1 MSSIDQ
7 RIVQMQFDNA
17 KFEQGAKT
25 SMSTLEKLKSA
36 LNFDKSVQ
44 SLSKLQNAGNKINF
58 SGLASGVETISAR
71 FTNLGIVGVA
81 ALTNITNAAINAGT
95 QMVKS
100 LTLDPVL
107 SGFNEYE
114 TKMNSITTILT
125 NTASKGTTLDDVNK
139 ALNELNTYAD
149 QTIYNFAEMTRN
161 IGTFTAAGVDLDSS
175 VKAIKGIANLAAG
188 SGSTSAQASTAMYQ
202 LSQALAAGRVS
213 LQDWNSVVNAGMGG
227 ELFQN
232 ALKETAK
239 QMGIVVD
246 ESVSFRESLST
257 AGGKESWLTSDVLIK
272 TLEKFANDESLVKAA
287 TQVKTF
293 TQLIDTLGESVQS
306 GWAQTWETIIGDSE
320 QAAELFT
327 KLSDNIGGA
336 FNKISNSRNAVLSGV
351 LTSNWDKL
359 VTKINEANISTDTFE
374 TKVKEVAASHGI
386 DVNKMISDYGSLE
399 KAFQSGAMSTDILKE
414 AVSNL
419 GTSMLDVDGIFKRGD
434 GLSSASDDVKKIQEA
449 LQAAGYELT
458 QFGADGKYGKETEE
472 AIKMFQQARGIT
484 ADGIVGPETI
494 AKLQEATKST
504 TDLSGSV
511 SGLIDDV
518 NKLSGRDLLIDALG
532 TAFTNFG
539 KILEAIGNGWER
551 VFPPKSID
559 ERADKLY
566 DLIQSFHDFA
576 ESLAPSEKTLDN
588 ISRTFSGVF
597 SLFDIGAKAASAFA
611 RGFLDV
617 IGYVLP
623 VGDGILSVTA
633 NIGDFITGID
643 QLITKYGIFD
653 SAVNA
658 VTGVIKGFIDI
669 IKGGVSEIKNF
680 GEVISAHTSIPWLED
695 PIASIEKL
703 IQKFIEL
710 KDNAKDSFDS
720 LRSGAGTISDYVSTV
735 FDKITTFTVKVI
747 DSMKKLAQEVRSVT
761 GPIGENIREAFDGV
775 TITDAIG
782 TGLLAGIV
790 LVIKRV
796 FNAIED
802 AFDDVNSLTDKISDT
817 LDSVRSALEAYQN
830 QLNAGTLLRIAGAV
844 ALLAAALF
852 VLTKVDSDKLAT
864 GLAGVSVLLAEVL
877 AAMAVI
883 SKFNITGIAGAA
895 TSMIIMSIAVGML
908 ASAMTKF
915 KEFQDWDSTWPALV
929 SMVGLMTG
937 LTASAKILSK
947 NVNGMELIKAS
958 AGLLIFSAAVGQLAK
973 SMQTFSQLDTGQII
987 KSLTAIG
994 VLLAEIGAF
1003 IQLSKIDKLKGGK
1016 QTIIEIAAA
1025 MLVLYYAVEKL
1036 GNLDFNTLVQ
1046 GMSAVSILMLEL
1058 SVAIMAMNHV
1068 NMKGVSTSVI
1078 AIAVA
1083 LNLLIIPIELLGR
1096 MKLSSLAKGLVA
1108 VGVALGAMTL
1118 SLGALSGNSGGLIAA
1133 SSAMILMATAMTLLV
1148 VPIAAL
1154 GSLPI
1159 STLAVGIGALAIVLV
1174 GLGAAGVAL
1183 APLGPALLTVA
1194 GAFTLFGIAA
1204 ASIGAGLVLVSTGLA
1219 TLAVSGVAG
1228 ATALAG
1234 ALTIIVNTL
1243 VSLIPQIAAGVVTGI
1258 ATFVSTLASQAVVI
1272 EEALETLILTAAKA
1286 LTNTAPA
1293 LAESFV
1299 IMLDAM
1305 LAIVE
1310 EYGPEL
1316 ADKLFN
1322 ILIGFLEVFEQRM
1335 PELVAVG
1342 SRLIGKFL
1350 DEVFKAFDN
1359 YQPENLI
1366 TMIGAISALVAV
1378 FALLSKMSGMIKGAI
1393 KTTAAMMVVM
1403 GMITAI
1409 FAILGQFDAS
1419 ESVQNAEALSMLLTS
1434 LSASMFIISKV
1445 PIHGALTG
1453 IAGLGIVI
1461 AGLTAILTALGGLS
1475 QIPGLTWL
1483 IDEGTAF
1490 LSQIGEA
1497 IGSFVGSI
1505 IGGFAAGVTNSFP
1518 QIGQNLSDFMNNA
1531 RPFFD
1536 GISSIDS
1543 SALTGVGTLASA
1555 ILVLTAANVIDGL
1568 TSWLTGGNALVQFGQ
1583 ELAEFAPYFNT
1594 YYESIK
1600 GVDGTVVEASA
1611 NAALALAEFANKV
1624 PNSGG
1629 LASIFA
1635 GENSLVTFAEQ
1646 LTKFGPALKKYADS
1660 VSGLDPNVVT
1670 NTANAA
1676 KTLAEFAANI
1686 PNTGGLVSLFTGDN
1700 SLSVFADQL
1709 SNFGPKLKSYATS
1722 ISGLDPNVVINSVNA
1737 AKALSELASNLPNT
1751 GGLVSFFTG
1760 DNGLGA
1766 FGNQLVKFG
1775 NSMASYYTTI
1785 SGIDFTLVATS
1796 TSAFKKLADLA
1807 SSIAGQDFSGLAS
1820 FSENLAKIGS
1830 NGVNSFINAF
1840 KDATPQGTA
1849 AGTALADAI
1858 VNSIRNTI
1866 NSSAGSITA
1875 SGQNIARQL
1884 VSSMT
1889 SAINSGSASV
1899 RASAVAVVQNMTSGM
1914 MSQLSASAALLQNSA
1929 RTMTTQMVNTI
1940 ITVITTN
1947 IPKAQNAMRQLATG
1961 IINTAQQIFTS
1972 SYPRFRQFGETMM
1985 SNLEEGANSNK
1996 SGIRDTFDSAMSS
2009 AENAVSGYYDE
2020 FYSAGSYAMDG
2031 LADGIWANRS
2041 AAINAAASVAASAYA
2056 AACRELDINS
2066 PSKKFEWIGR
2076 MSDEGLGGGF
2086 LKYAGVIQRGASR
2099 AADVAYSGMESALT
2113 KITSILN
2120 DNIDASPVIRPVM
2133 DLSDVSNGVSL
2144 IDSLMA
2150 NQNGTYFGGIYSGN
2164 IGRNLQAVGAMSET
2178 KMITAQ
2184 TNNRDVVE
2192 AVNTLGERMDLI
2204 AEEIRNMQVVLD
2216 TGATVGG
2223 ISNKMDQDFGK
2234 KEVYRR
2240 RNI

>member
-25 SMSTLEKLKSA
+25 SMSTLEKLKST

-58 SGLASGVETISAR
+58 SGLAAGVETISAR

-272 TLEKFANDESLVKAA
+272 TLEKFADDQTLVQAA
-287 TQVKTF
+287 TQVKTV
-293 TQLIDTLGESVQS
+293 TQLLDTMAESVQS
-306 GWAQTWETIIGDSE
+306 GWAQSWEYIIGNRE
-320 QAAELFT
+320 QAAAALTEV
-327 KLSDNIGGA
+327 SNA
-336 FNKISNSRNAVLSGV
+336 FNNLIQPSTDARNAMLKFWNENGGRDAIIQAISNAFNGLMDILGPIH
-351 LTSNWDKL
+351 N
-359 VTKINEANISTDTFE
+359 
-374 TKVKEVAASHGI
+374 
-386 DVNKMISDYGSLE
+386 
-399 KAFQSGAMSTDILKE
+399 AFQD
-414 AVSNL
+414 
-419 GTSMLDVDGIFKRGD
+419 
-434 GLSSASDDVKKIQEA
+434 
-449 LQAAGYELT
+449 
-458 QFGADGKYGKETEE
+458 
-472 AIKMFQQARGIT
+472 
-484 ADGIVGPETI
+484 
-494 AKLQEATKST
+494 
-504 TDLSGSV
+504 
-511 SGLIDDV
+511 
-518 NKLSGRDLLIDALG
+518 
-532 TAFTNFG
+532 
-539 KILEAIGNGWER
+539 
-551 VFPPKSID
+551 VFPPMTGEKLVQISESI
-559 ERADKLY
+559 R
-566 DLIQSFHDFA
+566 DLTENFKI
-576 ESLAPSEKTLDN
+576 SETTANNLN
-588 ISRTFSGVF
+588 RTFKGVF
-597 SLFDIGAKAASAFA
+597 SLFDIGGKAATAFA
-611 RGFLDV
+611 RGFLDI
-617 IGYVLP
+617 IGYILP
-623 VGDGILSVTA
+623 VGDGILGVTA

-643 QLITKYGIFD
+643 QLITKYGVFD
-653 SAVNA
+653 SAVNT

-669 IKGGVSEIKNF
+669 IKGGVSEIKSF
-680 GEVISAHTSIPWLED
+680 GEAISAHISIPWLED
-695 PIASIEKL
+695 PITSIEKL

-761 GPIGENIREAFDGV
+761 GPIGENIKEAFDGV

-802 AFDDVNSLTDKISDT
+802 AFDDVSSLTDKISDT

-844 ALLAAALF
+844 ALLAGSLF

-973 SMQTFSQLDTGQII
+973 SMQTFSQLDTGQIV

-1025 MLVLYYAVEKL
+1025 MLVLYYAVEQL
-1036 GNLDFNTLVQ
+1036 GNLDFGTLIQ

-1058 SVAIMAMNHV
+1058 SVAIMAMNGV

-1078 AIAVA
+1078 AIAAA
-1083 LNLLIIPIELLGR
+1083 LNLLIVPIELLGR
-1096 MKLSSLAKGLVA
+1096 MKLSSLAKGLIA

-1118 SLGALSGNSGGLIAA
+1118 SLSTLSGNSGGLISASAA
-1133 SSAMILMATAMTLLV
+1133 MVIMATAMTLLI

-1322 ILIGFLEVFEQRM
+1322 ILIGFLEVFDQRM

-1342 SRLIGKFL
+1342 SRLIGEFL

-1359 YQPENLI
+1359 YQPENLL

-1393 KTTAAMMVVM
+1393 KTTAAMMIVM

-1409 FAILGQFDAS
+1409 FAILGQFDAE

-1445 PIHGALTG
+1445 PIQGALTG

-1461 AGLTAILTALGGLS
+1461 AGLTVILTALGGLS

-1490 LSQIGEA
+1490 LSQIGTA

-1518 QIGQNLSDFMNNA
+1518 QIGQNLSDFMDNA

-1600 GVDGTVVEASA
+1600 GVDGSVVEASA

-1676 KTLAEFAANI
+1676 KTLAEFAANV

-1709 SNFGPKLKSYATS
+1709 SEFGPKLKTYATS
-1722 ISGLDPNVVINSVNA
+1722 ITGLDPNVVVNSANA

-1766 FGNQLVKFG
+1766 FGSQLVKFG
-1775 NSMASYYTTI
+1775 NSMSSYYTVI
-1785 SGIDFTLVATS
+1785 SGIEFSVIDIATS
-1796 TSAFKKLADLA
+1796 SIKKLANMA
-1807 SSIAGQDFSGLAS
+1807 TEIAGQDFSGLSNFSMNLGALGSSGVQSFLDAFRNATPEAS
-1820 FSENLAKIGS
+1820 SVGANLA
-1830 NGVNSFINAF
+1830 
-1840 KDATPQGTA
+1840 TT
-1849 AGTALADAI
+1849 I
-1858 VNSIRNTI
+1858 VNSISETI
-1866 NSSAGSITA
+1866 NASIGTL
-1875 SGQNIARQL
+1875 S
-1884 VSSMT
+1884 
-1889 SAINSGSASV
+1889 
-1899 RASAVAVVQNMTSGM
+1899 TSGM
-1914 MSQLSASAALLQNSA
+1914 TMGQGLINSISSSISNGSPTIRATAVSAIQNMVSGMMGQLSASSALLQTNA
-1929 RTMTTQMVNTI
+1929 RQMTTSMCNTI
-1940 ITVITTN
+1940 VNVITTN
-1947 IPKAQNAMRQLATG
+1947 VSRAQNAMHQLATA

-1985 SNLEEGANSNK
+1985 RNLEEGANSNK
-1996 SGIRDTFDSAMSS
+1996 SAIQDTFEDAMSS
-2009 AENAVSGYYDE
+2009 AANAVSEYYSE
-2020 FYSAGSYAMDG
+2020 FYDAGSYAMDG

-2041 AAINAAASVAASAYA
+2041 AAINAAASAAASAYA

-2066 PSKKFEWIGR
+2066 PSKKFEWIGQ
-2076 MSDEGLGGGF
+2076 MSDEGLGRGF
-2086 LKYAGVIQRGASR
+2086 LKYTAVIQRGASR

-2133 DLSDVSNGVSL
+2133 DLSDVSRGVSL
-2144 IDSLMA
+2144 IDALMM

-2164 IGRNLQAVGAMSET
+2164 IGRNLQAVRNVPTVKSVA
-2178 KMITAQ
+2178 APN
-2184 TNNRDVVE
+2184 NNRDIVE

-2204 AEEIRNMQVVLD
+2204 ATEIRNMQVVLD

-2223 ISNKMDQDFGK
+2223 ISTKMDQDFGK
-2234 KEVYRR
+2234 KEIYRR

>member
-44 SLSKLQNAGNKINF
+44 SLSKLQNTGNKINF

-272 TLEKFANDESLVKAA
+272 TLEKFADDQTLVQAA
-287 TQVKTF
+287 TQVKTV
-293 TQLIDTLGESVQS
+293 TQLLDTMAESVQS
-306 GWAQTWETIIGDSE
+306 GWAQSWEYIIGNRE
-320 QAAELFT
+320 QAAAALTEV
-327 KLSDNIGGA
+327 SNA
-336 FNKISNSRNAVLSGV
+336 FNNLIQPSTDARNAMLKFWNENGGRDAIIQAISNAFNGLMDILGPIH
-351 LTSNWDKL
+351 N
-359 VTKINEANISTDTFE
+359 
-374 TKVKEVAASHGI
+374 
-386 DVNKMISDYGSLE
+386 
-399 KAFQSGAMSTDILKE
+399 AFQD
-414 AVSNL
+414 
-419 GTSMLDVDGIFKRGD
+419 
-434 GLSSASDDVKKIQEA
+434 
-449 LQAAGYELT
+449 
-458 QFGADGKYGKETEE
+458 
-472 AIKMFQQARGIT
+472 
-484 ADGIVGPETI
+484 
-494 AKLQEATKST
+494 
-504 TDLSGSV
+504 
-511 SGLIDDV
+511 
-518 NKLSGRDLLIDALG
+518 
-532 TAFTNFG
+532 
-539 KILEAIGNGWER
+539 
-551 VFPPKSID
+551 VFPPMTGEKLVKISESI
-559 ERADKLY
+559 R
-566 DLIQSFHDFA
+566 DLTENFKI
-576 ESLAPSEKTLDN
+576 SETTANNLN
-588 ISRTFSGVF
+588 RTFKGVF
-597 SLFDIGAKAASAFA
+597 SLFDIGAKAATAFA
-611 RGFLDV
+611 RGFLDI
-617 IGYVLP
+617 IGYILP
-623 VGDGILSVTA
+623 VGDGILGVTA
-633 NIGDFITGID
+633 SIGDFITGID
-643 QLITKYGIFD
+643 QLITKYGVFD
-653 SAVNA
+653 SAVGA
-658 VTGVIKGFIDI
+658 VTGIIKGFIDI
-669 IKGGVSEIKNF
+669 IKGGVSEIKSF
-680 GEVISAHTSIPWLED
+680 GEAISAHISIPWLED

-747 DSMKKLAQEVRSVT
+747 DSMKKLAQEIRSVT

-802 AFDDVNSLTDKISDT
+802 AFDDVSSLTDKISDT

-844 ALLAAALF
+844 ALLAGSLF
-852 VLTKVDSDKLAT
+852 ILTKVDSDKLAT

-895 TSMIIMSIAVGML
+895 TAMIIMSIAVGML
-908 ASAMTKF
+908 ASAMSKF

-958 AGLLIFSAAVGQLAK
+958 AGLLIFSAAVSQLAK

-1058 SVAIMAMNHV
+1058 SVAIMAMNGV

-1078 AIAVA
+1078 AIAA
-1083 LNLLIIPIELLGR
+1083 TLNLLIVPIELLGR
-1096 MKLSSLAKGLVA
+1096 MKLSSLAKGLIA

-1118 SLGALSGNSGGLIAA
+1118 SLSTLSGNSGGLISA
-1133 SSAMILMATAMTLLV
+1133 SAAMIMMATAMTLLI

-1159 STLAVGIGALAIVLV
+1159 STLAVGIGALAVVLI

-1204 ASIGAGLVLVSTGLA
+1204 ISIGAGLVLVSTGLA

-1342 SRLIGKFL
+1342 SRLIGEFL

-1359 YQPENLI
+1359 YQPENLL

-1393 KTTAAMMVVM
+1393 KTTVAMMVVM
-1403 GMITAI
+1403 GMITTI

-1445 PIHGALTG
+1445 PIQGALTG

-1461 AGLTAILTALGGLS
+1461 AGLTVILTALGGLS

-1490 LSQIGEA
+1490 LSQIGTA

-1518 QIGQNLSDFMNNA
+1518 QIGQNLSDFMDNA

-1583 ELAEFAPYFNT
+1583 ELSEFAPYFNT

-1600 GVDGTVVEASA
+1600 GIDGSVVEASA

-1676 KTLAEFAANI
+1676 KTLAEFAANV

-1709 SNFGPKLKSYATS
+1709 SEFGPKLKAYATS
-1722 ISGLDPNVVINSVNA
+1722 ITGLDPNVVVNSANA

-1766 FGNQLVKFG
+1766 FGSQLVKFG
-1775 NSMASYYTTI
+1775 NSMASYYSTI
-1785 SGIDFTLVATS
+1785 SAIDFTLVATS

-1889 SAINSGSASV
+1889 SGINSGSVSV
-1899 RASAVAVVQNMTSGM
+1899 RASAAAVIQNMASGM
-1914 MSQLSASAALLQNSA
+1914 MSQLSVSTALLQNSA
-1929 RTMTTQMVNTI
+1929 RTMTTQLVN
-1940 ITVITTN
+1940 TN
-1947 IPKAQNAMRQLATG
+1947 IPKAQNAMHQLATA
-1961 IINTAQQIFTS
+1961 IVNTAPQIFTS
-1972 SYPRFRQFGETMM
+1972 SYPRFRQFGVQMM
-1985 SNLEEGANSNK
+1985 SNLESGARSRQY
-1996 SGIRDTFDSAMSS
+1996 SVISVFRSTASS
-2009 AENAVSGYYDE
+2009 AASAVSGYYGS
-2020 FYSAGSYAMDG
+2020 FYSAGVNMMSG
-2031 LADGIWANRS
+2031 LASGIRAGQWS
-2041 AAINAAASVAASAYA
+2041 AINAAASAAASAYA
-2056 AACRELDINS
+2056 AAKRALDIHS
-2066 PSKKFEWIGR
+2066 PSKKFEWLGR

-2086 LKYAGVIQRGASR
+2086 IKYAGVIRKGAST
-2099 AADVAYSGMESALT
+2099 AADVAYTGMESALT

-2133 DLSDVSNGVSL
+2133 DLSDVSRGASL
-2144 IDSLMA
+2144 IDSLLM

-2164 IGRNLQAVGAMSET
+2164 IGRNLQAVGNVV
-2178 KMITAQ
+2178 TAKNV
-2184 TNNRDVVE
+2184 TMPTDNRDIVD
-2192 AVNTLGERMDLI
+2192 AVNVLGERMDLI

-2223 ISNKMDQDFGK
+2223 ISTKMDTELGR
-2234 KEVYRR
+2234 KEAYRR

>member
-44 SLSKLQNAGNKINF
+44 SLSKLQNAGNKIDF

-107 SGFNEYE
+107 SGFTEYE

-125 NTASKGTTLDDVNK
+125 NTASKGTTLEDVNK

-188 SGSTSAQASTAMYQ
+188 SGSTSVQASTAMYQ

-272 TLEKFANDESLVKAA
+272 TLEKFADDETLVKAA
-287 TQVKTF
+287 TQVKTV
-293 TQLIDTLGESVQS
+293 TQLFDTMGESVQS
-306 GWAQTWETIIGDSE
+306 GWAQSWEYIIGNRE
-320 QAAELFT
+320 QAAAALT
-327 KLSDNIGGA
+327 AVSDA
-336 FNKISNSRNAVLSGV
+336 FNNLIQPSTDARNAMLKFWNENGGRDAIIEAISNAFNGLMDILGPIH
-351 LTSNWDKL
+351 N
-359 VTKINEANISTDTFE
+359 
-374 TKVKEVAASHGI
+374 
-386 DVNKMISDYGSLE
+386 
-399 KAFQSGAMSTDILKE
+399 AFQD
-414 AVSNL
+414 
-419 GTSMLDVDGIFKRGD
+419 
-434 GLSSASDDVKKIQEA
+434 
-449 LQAAGYELT
+449 
-458 QFGADGKYGKETEE
+458 
-472 AIKMFQQARGIT
+472 
-484 ADGIVGPETI
+484 
-494 AKLQEATKST
+494 
-504 TDLSGSV
+504 
-511 SGLIDDV
+511 
-518 NKLSGRDLLIDALG
+518 
-532 TAFTNFG
+532 
-539 KILEAIGNGWER
+539 
-551 VFPPKSID
+551 VFPPMTG
-559 ERADKLY
+559 EKLVKISENIR
-566 DLIQSFHDFA
+566 DLTENFKI
-576 ESLAPSEKTLDN
+576 SEKTANNLN
-588 ISRTFSGVF
+588 RTFKGVF

-611 RGFLDV
+611 KGFLDI
-617 IGYVLP
+617 IGYILP
-623 VGDGILSVTA
+623 VGDGILGVTA
-633 NIGDFITGID
+633 SIGDFTTGID
-643 QLITKYGIFD
+643 QLIGKYDIFD
-653 SAVNA
+653 SAVGT
-658 VTGVIKGFIDI
+658 VTGVIKSFIDI
-669 IKGGVSEIKNF
+669 IKGGVSELKSF
-680 GEVISAHTSIPWLED
+680 GEAISAHISIPWLED

-710 KDNAKDSFDS
+710 KDNATDSFDS

-747 DSMKKLAQEVRSVT
+747 DSMNKLAQEIRSVT
-761 GPIGENIREAFDGV
+761 GPIGDNIKEAFDGV

-782 TGLLAGIV
+782 TGLLAGV
-790 LVIKRV
+790 ALMIKRV
-796 FNAIED
+796 FDTISD
-802 AFDDVNSLTDKISDT
+802 AFDDVSSLTDKISDT

-844 ALLAAALF
+844 ALLAGSLF
-852 VLTKVDSDKLAT
+852 ILTKVDSDKLAT

-895 TSMIIMSIAVGML
+895 TAMIIMSIAVGML
-908 ASAMTKF
+908 ASAMSKF

-958 AGLLIFSAAVGQLAK
+958 AGLLIFSAAVSQLAK

-1159 STLAVGIGALAIVLV
+1159 STLAVGIGALAIVLI

-1243 VSLIPQIAAGVVTGI
+1243 VALIPQIAAGVVTGI

-1342 SRLIGKFL
+1342 SRLIGQFL

-1366 TMIGAISALVAV
+1366 TMIGAISALVTV

-1393 KTTAAMMVVM
+1393 KTTVAMMIVM

-1445 PIHGALTG
+1445 PIQGALTG

-1461 AGLTAILTALGGLS
+1461 AGLTVILTALGGLS

-1490 LSQIGEA
+1490 LSQIGTA

-1583 ELAEFAPYFNT
+1583 ELAEFAPYFST

-1611 NAALALAEFANKV
+1611 NAALALAEFANKI
-1624 PNSGG
+1624 PNMGG

-1635 GENSLVTFAEQ
+1635 GENSLVSFAEQ
-1646 LTKFGPALKKYADS
+1646 LTEFGPALKKYADS

-1676 KTLAEFAANI
+1676 KTLAEFAANV

-1709 SNFGPKLKSYATS
+1709 SKFGPKLKTYASS
-1722 ISGLDPNVVINSVNA
+1722 ISGLDPNVVVNSANA

-1751 GGLVSFFTG
+1751 GGLVSLFTG
-1760 DNGLGA
+1760 DNGLGS
-1766 FGNQLVKFG
+1766 FGKQLVKFG
-1775 NSMASYYTTI
+1775 NSMSSYYTTI
-1785 SGIDFTLVATS
+1785 SGIDFALVASS
-1796 TSAFKKLADLA
+1796 TSAIKKLADVA
-1807 SSIAGQDFSGLAS
+1807 SSIANEDFSGLAS
-1820 FSENLAKIGS
+1820 FSENLGKIGS
-1830 NGVNSFINAF
+1830 SGVNTFLNAF
-1840 KDATPQGTA
+1840 KDATPQGTE
-1849 AGTALADAI
+1849 AGRSLATAV
-1858 VNSIRNTI
+1858 VNSVKSTI
-1866 NSSAGSITA
+1866 TNSSGSINA
-1875 SGQNIARQL
+1875 SGQSIARGL
-1884 VSSMT
+1884 INSIT
-1889 SAINSGSASV
+1889 SAINNGSESI
-1899 RASAVAVVQNMTSGM
+1899 RSAGVSTITKMTQGMTS
-1914 MSQLSASAALLQNSA
+1914 QLATSSAALRSKAQK
-1929 RTMTTQMVNTI
+1929 MTTDMVNAIVTTI
-1940 ITVITTN
+1940 NNNTS
-1947 IPKAQNAMRQLATG
+1947 KAQAAMKRLATAV
-1961 IINTAQQIFTS
+1961 INAAQQTFTS
-1972 SYPRFRQFGETMM
+1972 SYPKFRTFGTQMM
-1985 SNLEEGANSNK
+1985 QNLENGARSRQSGIANVFRSALSNALSAVNAYSGSFYSIGANMMAGLAN
-1996 SGIRDTFDSAMSS
+1996 GIR
-2009 AENAVSGYYDE
+2009 NNQ
-2020 FYSAGSYAMDG
+2020 YS
-2031 LADGIWANRS
+2031 
-2041 AAINAAASVAASAYA
+2041 AINAAASAAASAYA
-2056 AACRELDINS
+2056 AAQRELAVHS
-2066 PSKKFEWIGR
+2066 PSKKFEWLGR
-2076 MSDEGLGGGF
+2076 MSDEGLGRGL
-2086 LKYAGVIQRGASR
+2086 LKYTGIIQKGASK
-2099 AADVAYSGMESALT
+2099 AADAAYTGMESALE
-2113 KITSILN
+2113 KIASILN
-2120 DNIDASPVIRPVM
+2120 DNIDASPVIRPVL
-2133 DLSDVSNGVSL
+2133 DLSDIFRGVSL
-2144 IDSLMA
+2144 IDSLMM
-2150 NQNGTYFGGIYSGN
+2150 NQNGLQISGINVSDFN
-2164 IGRNLQAVGAMSET
+2164 MKNLDSISSVPSTVQS
-2178 KMITAQ
+2178 
-2184 TNNRDVVE
+2184 
-2192 AVNTLGERMDLI
+2192 VNTEHYAQSLMNEIQKI
-2204 AEEIRNMQVVLD
+2204 ADQYLSKMETMNNDIPNIPPIVIEAHVDVDGRTIAIASAPYMPNELSKLEKQKNRK
-2216 TGATVGG
+2216 GG
-2223 ISNKMDQDFGK
+2223 
-2234 KEVYRR
+2234 YR
-2240 RNI
+2240 

>member
-25 SMSTLEKLKSA
+25 SMSTIEKLKSA

-44 SLSKLQNAGNKINF
+44 SLSKLQNTGNKINF
-58 SGLASGVETISAR
+58 SGLAAGVETISAR

-95 QMVKS
+95 QMIKS

-125 NTASKGTTLDDVNK
+125 NTASKGTTLEDVNK

-188 SGSTSAQASTAMYQ
+188 SGSTSVQASTAMYQ

-272 TLEKFANDESLVKAA
+272 TLEKFADDETLVKAA
-287 TQVKTF
+287 TQVKTV
-293 TQLIDTLGESVQS
+293 TQLFDTMGESVQS
-306 GWAQTWETIIGDSE
+306 GWAQSWEYIIGNRE
-320 QAAELFT
+320 QAAAALT
-327 KLSDNIGGA
+327 AVSDA
-336 FNKISNSRNAVLSGV
+336 FNNLIQPSTDARNAMLKFWNENGGRDAIIQAISNAFNGLMDILGPIRNA
-351 LTSNWDKL
+351 
-359 VTKINEANISTDTFE
+359 
-374 TKVKEVAASHGI
+374 
-386 DVNKMISDYGSLE
+386 
-399 KAFQSGAMSTDILKE
+399 FQD
-414 AVSNL
+414 
-419 GTSMLDVDGIFKRGD
+419 
-434 GLSSASDDVKKIQEA
+434 
-449 LQAAGYELT
+449 
-458 QFGADGKYGKETEE
+458 
-472 AIKMFQQARGIT
+472 
-484 ADGIVGPETI
+484 
-494 AKLQEATKST
+494 
-504 TDLSGSV
+504 
-511 SGLIDDV
+511 
-518 NKLSGRDLLIDALG
+518 
-532 TAFTNFG
+532 
-539 KILEAIGNGWER
+539 
-551 VFPPKSID
+551 VFPPMTGEKLVKISESI
-559 ERADKLY
+559 R
-566 DLIQSFHDFA
+566 DLTENFKI
-576 ESLAPSEKTLDN
+576 SEKTATNLN
-588 ISRTFSGVF
+588 RTFKGVF

-611 RGFLDV
+611 KGFLDI
-617 IGYVLP
+617 IGYILP
-623 VGDGILSVTA
+623 VGDGILGVTA

-643 QLITKYGIFD
+643 QLIGKYDIFD
-653 SAVNA
+653 SAVGT

-669 IKGGVSEIKNF
+669 IKGGISELKTF
-680 GEVISAHTSIPWLED
+680 GEAISAHVSIPWLED

-703 IQKFIEL
+703 IRKFIEL
-710 KDNAKDSFDS
+710 KDNAQDSFDS

-747 DSMKKLAQEVRSVT
+747 DSMKELAREIRSVT
-761 GPIGENIREAFDGV
+761 GPIGDNIKEAFDGV

-782 TGLLAGIV
+782 TGLLAGV
-790 LVIKRV
+790 ALMIKRV
-796 FNAIED
+796 FDTIGD
-802 AFDDVNSLTDKISDT
+802 TFDDVSSLTDKISDT

-844 ALLAAALF
+844 ALLAGSLF
-852 VLTKVDSDKLAT
+852 ILTKVDSDKLAT
-864 GLAGVSVLLAEVL
+864 GLTGVSVLLAEVL

-908 ASAMTKF
+908 ASAMSKF

-958 AGLLIFSAAVGQLAK
+958 AGLLIFSAAVSQLAK

-1058 SVAIMAMNHV
+1058 SVAIMAMNGV

-1078 AIAVA
+1078 AIAAA
-1083 LNLLIIPIELLGR
+1083 LNLLIVPIELLGR
-1096 MKLSSLAKGLVA
+1096 MKLSSLAKGLIA

-1234 ALTIIVNTL
+1234 ALTIIVNTI
-1243 VSLIPQIAAGVVTGI
+1243 VALIPQIAAGVVTGI

-1342 SRLIGKFL
+1342 SRLIGEFL

-1359 YQPENLI
+1359 YQPENLL

-1419 ESVQNAEALSMLLTS
+1419 ESVQNAESLSMLLTS

-1445 PIHGALTG
+1445 PIQGALTG

-1461 AGLTAILTALGGLS
+1461 AGLTVILTALGGLS

-1490 LSQIGEA
+1490 LSQIGTA

-1505 IGGFAAGVTNSFP
+1505 IGGFAAGVTNLFP
-1518 QIGQNLSDFMNNA
+1518 QIGQNLSDFMDNA

-1624 PNSGG
+1624 PNMGG
-1629 LASIFA
+1629 LASVFA
-1635 GENSLVTFAEQ
+1635 GENSLVAFAEQ
-1646 LTKFGPALKKYADS
+1646 LTEFGPALKKYADS

-1676 KTLAEFAANI
+1676 KTLAEFAANV

-1709 SNFGPKLKSYATS
+1709 SKFGPKLKAYATS
-1722 ISGLDPNVVINSVNA
+1722 ITGLDPNVVVNSANA

-1766 FGNQLVKFG
+1766 FGSQLVKFG
-1775 NSMASYYTTI
+1775 NSMSSYYTVI
-1785 SGIDFTLVATS
+1785 SGIEFSVVDIATS
-1796 TSAFKKLADLA
+1796 SIKKLANMA
-1807 SSIAGQDFSGLAS
+1807 TEIAGQDFSGLSNFSTNLGALGSSGVQSFLDAFRNATPEAS
-1820 FSENLAKIGS
+1820 SVGTNLA
-1830 NGVNSFINAF
+1830 
-1840 KDATPQGTA
+1840 AT
-1849 AGTALADAI
+1849 I
-1858 VNSIRNTI
+1858 VNSISETI
-1866 NSSAGSITA
+1866 NANVGTLSA
-1875 SGQNIARQL
+1875 SGLAAGQGLINSI
-1884 VSSMT
+1884 SS
-1889 SAINSGSASV
+1889 SINSGSPV
-1899 RASAVAVVQNMTSGM
+1899 IRATAVSAIQNMVSGM
-1914 MSQLSASAALLQNSA
+1914 MGQLSASSALLQTNA
-1929 RTMTTQMVNTI
+1929 RQMTTSMCNVI
-1940 ITVITTN
+1940 VTVITTN
-1947 IPKAQNAMRQLATG
+1947 ISRAQNAMHQLAVA
-1961 IINTAQQIFTS
+1961 IINKAQEIFTS
-1972 SYPRFRQFGETMM
+1972 SYPKFRQFGETMM
-1985 SNLEEGANSNK
+1985 RNLEEGANANK
-1996 SGIRDTFDSAMSS
+1996 AGVQDSFESAMSD
-2009 AENAVSGYYDE
+2009 AANTVSEYYSE
-2020 FYSAGSYAMDG
+2020 FYDAGSYVMDG

-2041 AAINAAASVAASAYA
+2041 AAINAAASAAASAYA
-2056 AACRELDINS
+2056 AACSELDINS
-2066 PSKKFEWIGR
+2066 PSKKFEWLGR

-2086 LKYAGVIQRGASR
+2086 LKYAGIIQRGASK

-2120 DNIDASPVIRPVM
+2120 DNIDGSPVIRPVM
-2133 DLSDVSNGVSL
+2133 DLSDVSRGASL
-2144 IDSLMA
+2144 IDSLLM

-2164 IGRNLQAVGAMSET
+2164 IGRNLQAVGTMSET

-2184 TNNRDVVE
+2184 TNNRDIVE

-2223 ISNKMDQDFGK
+2223 ISNKMNTELGR
-2234 KEVYRR
+2234 KEAYRR

>member
-44 SLSKLQNAGNKINF
+44 SLSKLQNTGNKINF
-58 SGLASGVETISAR
+58 SGLAAGVETIAGR
-71 FTNLGIVGVA
+71 FTNLGIVGVT

-257 AGGKESWLTSDVLIK
+257 TGGKESWLTSDVLIK
-272 TLEKFANDESLVKAA
+272 TLEKFADDETLVKAA
-287 TQVKTF
+287 TQVKTV
-293 TQLIDTLGESVQS
+293 TQLFDTMGESVQS
-306 GWAQTWETIIGDSE
+306 GWAQSWEYIIGNRE
-320 QAAELFT
+320 QAAAALT
-327 KLSDNIGGA
+327 AVSDA
-336 FNKISNSRNAVLSGV
+336 FNNLIQPSTDARNAMLKFWNENGGRDAIIEAISNAFNGLMDILGPIH
-351 LTSNWDKL
+351 N
-359 VTKINEANISTDTFE
+359 
-374 TKVKEVAASHGI
+374 
-386 DVNKMISDYGSLE
+386 
-399 KAFQSGAMSTDILKE
+399 AFQD
-414 AVSNL
+414 
-419 GTSMLDVDGIFKRGD
+419 
-434 GLSSASDDVKKIQEA
+434 
-449 LQAAGYELT
+449 
-458 QFGADGKYGKETEE
+458 
-472 AIKMFQQARGIT
+472 
-484 ADGIVGPETI
+484 
-494 AKLQEATKST
+494 
-504 TDLSGSV
+504 
-511 SGLIDDV
+511 
-518 NKLSGRDLLIDALG
+518 
-532 TAFTNFG
+532 
-539 KILEAIGNGWER
+539 
-551 VFPPKSID
+551 VFPPMTGEKLVQISESI
-559 ERADKLY
+559 R
-566 DLIQSFHDFA
+566 DLTENFKI
-576 ESLAPSEKTLDN
+576 SEKTATNLN
-588 ISRTFSGVF
+588 RTFKGVF

-611 RGFLDV
+611 KGFLDI
-617 IGYVLP
+617 IGYILP
-623 VGDGILSVTA
+623 VGDGILGVTA

-643 QLITKYGIFD
+643 QLITKYDIFD
-653 SAVNA
+653 SAVGT
-658 VTGVIKGFIDI
+658 VTGFIKGFIDI
-669 IKGGVSEIKNF
+669 IKGGGSELKRF
-680 GEVISAHTSIPWLED
+680 GEAISAHISIPWLKD

-703 IQKFIEL
+703 IRKFIEL
-710 KDNAKDSFDS
+710 KDNAQDSFDS
-720 LRSGAGTISDYVSTV
+720 LRSGAGTISDYVSTL

-747 DSMKKLAQEVRSVT
+747 DSMKELAREIRSVT
-761 GPIGENIREAFDGV
+761 GPIGDNIKEAFDGV

-782 TGLLAGIV
+782 TGLLAGV
-790 LVIKRV
+790 ALMIKRV
-796 FNAIED
+796 FDTISD
-802 AFDDVNSLTDKISDT
+802 AFDDVSSLTDKISDT

-844 ALLAAALF
+844 ALLAGSLF
-852 VLTKVDSDKLAT
+852 ILTKVDSDKLAT

-877 AAMAVI
+877 ATMAVI

-908 ASAMTKF
+908 ASAMSKF
-915 KEFQDWDSTWPALV
+915 KEFQDWDSTWPALI

-947 NVNGMELIKAS
+947 NVNGIELIKAS
-958 AGLLIFSAAVGQLAK
+958 AGLLIFSAAVSQLAK

-1036 GNLDFNTLVQ
+1036 GNLDFNTLIQ

-1058 SVAIMAMNHV
+1058 SVAIMAINGV

-1078 AIAVA
+1078 AIAAA
-1083 LNLLIIPIELLGR
+1083 LNLLIVPIELLGR

-1342 SRLIGKFL
+1342 SRLIGEFL

-1359 YQPENLI
+1359 YQPENLL

-1403 GMITAI
+1403 GMITTI
-1409 FAILGQFDAS
+1409 FAILGQFDAE

-1445 PIHGALTG
+1445 PIQGALTG

-1461 AGLTAILTALGGLS
+1461 AGLTVILTALGGLS

-1490 LSQIGEA
+1490 LSQIGTA

-1518 QIGQNLSDFMNNA
+1518 QIGQNLSDFMDNA

-1600 GVDGTVVEASA
+1600 GVDGSVVEASA

-1624 PNSGG
+1624 PNMGG

-1635 GENSLVTFAEQ
+1635 GENSLVAFAEQ
-1646 LTKFGPALKKYADS
+1646 LTEFGPALKKYADS

-1676 KTLAEFAANI
+1676 KTLAEFAANV

-1709 SNFGPKLKSYATS
+1709 SKFGPKLKAYATS
-1722 ISGLDPNVVINSVNA
+1722 ITGLDPNVVVNSANA

-1766 FGNQLVKFG
+1766 FGSQLVKFG
-1775 NSMASYYTTI
+1775 NSMSSYYTVI
-1785 SGIDFTLVATS
+1785 SGIEFSVVDIATS
-1796 TSAFKKLADLA
+1796 SIKKLANMA
-1807 SSIAGQDFSGLAS
+1807 TEIAGQDFSGLSNFSMNLGALGSSGVQSFLDAFRNATPEAS
-1820 FSENLAKIGS
+1820 SVGTNLA
-1830 NGVNSFINAF
+1830 
-1840 KDATPQGTA
+1840 AT
-1849 AGTALADAI
+1849 I
-1858 VNSIRNTI
+1858 VNSISETI
-1866 NSSAGSITA
+1866 NANVGTLSA
-1875 SGQNIARQL
+1875 SGMAAGQGLINSI
-1884 VSSMT
+1884 SS
-1889 SAINSGSASV
+1889 SINSGSPV
-1899 RASAVAVVQNMTSGM
+1899 IRATAVSAIQNMVSGM
-1914 MSQLSASAALLQNSA
+1914 MGQLSVSSSLLQNNA
-1929 RTMTTQMVNTI
+1929 RQMTTSMCNVI
-1940 ITVITTN
+1940 VTVITTN
-1947 IPKAQNAMRQLATG
+1947 ISRAQNAMHQLAVA
-1961 IINTAQQIFTS
+1961 IINKAQEIFTS
-1972 SYPRFRQFGETMM
+1972 SYPKFRRFGETMM
-1985 SNLEEGANSNK
+1985 RNLEEGANANK
-1996 SGIRDTFDSAMSS
+1996 AGVEDSFESAMSD
-2009 AENAVSGYYDE
+2009 AANAVSGYYSE

-2041 AAINAAASVAASAYA
+2041 AAINAAASAAASAYV
-2056 AACRELDINS
+2056 AACSELDINS
-2066 PSKKFEWIGR
+2066 PSKKFEWIGQ
-2076 MSDEGLGGGF
+2076 MSDEGLGRGF
-2086 LKYAGVIQRGASR
+2086 TKYAHIATDGAKDTANLMYMGMAVILSKISSLLE
-2099 AADVAYSGMESALT
+2099 DNMET
-2113 KITSILN
+2113 N
-2120 DNIDASPVIRPVM
+2120 PVITPVL
-2133 DLSDVSNGVSL
+2133 DLRDVSYGMGQIHSWL
-2144 IDSLMA
+2144 S
-2150 NQNGTYFGGIYSGN
+2150 NQNGNYTANMHLMKTAESIGDGYNNYSMKSKNDGGQNIY
-2164 IGRNLQAVGAMSET
+2164 
-2178 KMITAQ
+2178 
-2184 TNNRDVVE
+2184 DFVE
-2192 AVNTLGERMDLI
+2192 ELGSRIDRLGD
-2204 AEEIRNMQVVLD
+2204 EIRNMQVVLD

-2223 ISNKMDQDFGK
+2223 ISNKMDETFGK
-2234 KEVYRR
+2234 QESYKRR
-2240 RNI
+2240 YI

>member
-44 SLSKLQNAGNKINF
+44 SLSKLQNAGHKIDF

-125 NTASKGTTLDDVNK
+125 NTASKGTTLEDVNK

-188 SGSTSAQASTAMYQ
+188 SGSTSVQASTAMYQ

-272 TLEKFANDESLVKAA
+272 TLEKFADDQTLVQAA
-287 TQVKTF
+287 TQVKTV
-293 TQLIDTLGESVQS
+293 TQLLDTMAESVQS
-306 GWAQTWETIIGDSE
+306 GWAQSWEYIIGNRE
-320 QAAELFT
+320 QAAAALTEV
-327 KLSDNIGGA
+327 SNA
-336 FNKISNSRNAVLSGV
+336 FNNLIQPSTDARNAMLKFWNENGGRDAIIQAISNAFNGLMDILGPIH
-351 LTSNWDKL
+351 N
-359 VTKINEANISTDTFE
+359 
-374 TKVKEVAASHGI
+374 
-386 DVNKMISDYGSLE
+386 
-399 KAFQSGAMSTDILKE
+399 AFQD
-414 AVSNL
+414 
-419 GTSMLDVDGIFKRGD
+419 
-434 GLSSASDDVKKIQEA
+434 
-449 LQAAGYELT
+449 
-458 QFGADGKYGKETEE
+458 
-472 AIKMFQQARGIT
+472 
-484 ADGIVGPETI
+484 
-494 AKLQEATKST
+494 
-504 TDLSGSV
+504 
-511 SGLIDDV
+511 
-518 NKLSGRDLLIDALG
+518 
-532 TAFTNFG
+532 
-539 KILEAIGNGWER
+539 
-551 VFPPKSID
+551 VFPPMTGEKLVEISESI
-559 ERADKLY
+559 R
-566 DLIQSFHDFA
+566 DLTENFKI
-576 ESLAPSEKTLDN
+576 SEKTATNLN
-588 ISRTFSGVF
+588 RTFKGVF

-611 RGFLDV
+611 KGFLDI
-617 IGYVLP
+617 IGYLLP
-623 VGDGILSVTA
+623 VGDGILGVTA

-643 QLITKYGIFD
+643 QLIGKYDIFD
-653 SAVNA
+653 SAVGT

-669 IKGGVSEIKNF
+669 IKGGVSELKSF
-680 GEVISAHTSIPWLED
+680 GEAISAHISIPWLED

-747 DSMKKLAQEVRSVT
+747 DSMKELAREIRSVT
-761 GPIGENIREAFDGV
+761 GPIGDNIKEAFDGV

-782 TGLLAGIV
+782 TGLLAGV
-790 LVIKRV
+790 ALMIKRV
-796 FNAIED
+796 FDTISD
-802 AFDDVNSLTDKISDT
+802 AFDDVSSLTDKISDT

-844 ALLAAALF
+844 ALLAGSLF
-852 VLTKVDSDKLAT
+852 ILTKVDSDKLAT

-895 TSMIIMSIAVGML
+895 TAMIIMSIAVGML
-908 ASAMTKF
+908 ASAMSKF

-947 NVNGMELIKAS
+947 NVNGMELMKAS
-958 AGLLIFSAAVGQLAK
+958 AGLLIFSAAVSQLAK

-1058 SVAIMAMNHV
+1058 SVAIMAMNRV
-1068 NMKGVSTSVI
+1068 NMKGVSASVI
-1078 AIAVA
+1078 AIAAA

-1108 VGVALGAMTL
+1108 VGIALGAMTL

-1159 STLAVGIGALAIVLV
+1159 STLAVGIGALVIVLV

-1243 VSLIPQIAAGVVTGI
+1243 VALIPQIAAGVVTGI

-1342 SRLIGKFL
+1342 SRLIGEFL

-1359 YQPENLI
+1359 YQPENLL
-1366 TMIGAISALVAV
+1366 TMIGAISALVGV

-1403 GMITAI
+1403 GMITTI

-1445 PIHGALTG
+1445 PIQGALTG

-1461 AGLTAILTALGGLS
+1461 AGLTVILTALGGLS

-1490 LSQIGEA
+1490 LSQIGTA

-1518 QIGQNLSDFMNNA
+1518 QIGQNLSDFMDNA

-1600 GVDGTVVEASA
+1600 GVDGSVVEASA

-1676 KTLAEFAANI
+1676 KTLAEFAANV

-1709 SNFGPKLKSYATS
+1709 SKFGPKLKAYATS
-1722 ISGLDPNVVINSVNA
+1722 ITGLDPNVVVNSANA

-1766 FGNQLVKFG
+1766 FGSQLVKFG
-1775 NSMASYYTTI
+1775 NSMSSYYTVI
-1785 SGIDFTLVATS
+1785 SGIEFSVVDIATS
-1796 TSAFKKLADLA
+1796 SIKKLANMA
-1807 SSIAGQDFSGLAS
+1807 TEIAGQDFSGLSNFSMNLGALGSSGVQSFLDAFRNATPEAS
-1820 FSENLAKIGS
+1820 SVGNNLA
-1830 NGVNSFINAF
+1830 
-1840 KDATPQGTA
+1840 AT
-1849 AGTALADAI
+1849 I
-1858 VNSIRNTI
+1858 VNSISETI
-1866 NSSAGSITA
+1866 NANVGTLSA
-1875 SGQNIARQL
+1875 SGLAAGQGLINSI
-1884 VSSMT
+1884 SS
-1889 SAINSGSASV
+1889 SINSGSPV
-1899 RASAVAVVQNMTSGM
+1899 IRATAVSAVQNMVSGM
-1914 MSQLSASAALLQNSA
+1914 MGQLSVSSSLLQNNA
-1929 RTMTTQMVNTI
+1929 RQMTTSMCNVI
-1940 ITVITTN
+1940 VTVITTN
-1947 IPKAQNAMRQLATG
+1947 VSRAQNAMHQLAVA
-1961 IINTAQQIFTS
+1961 IINKAQEIFTS
-1972 SYPRFRQFGETMM
+1972 SYPKFRQFGETMM
-1985 SNLEEGANSNK
+1985 RNLEEGANSNK
-1996 SGIRDTFDSAMSS
+1996 SAIQDTFEDAMSS
-2009 AENAVSGYYDE
+2009 AANAVSGYYSE

-2041 AAINAAASVAASAYA
+2041 AAINAAASAAASAYA
-2056 AACRELDINS
+2056 AAKRQLDINS
-2066 PSKKFEWIGR
+2066 PSRKFEWLGR

-2133 DLSDVSNGVSL
+2133 DLSDVSRGASL
-2144 IDSLMA
+2144 IDSLLM

-2164 IGRNLQAVGAMSET
+2164 IGRNLQAVGTMSET

-2184 TNNRDVVE
+2184 TNNRDIVE

>member
-25 SMSTLEKLKSA
+25 SMSTIEKLKSA

-44 SLSKLQNAGNKINF
+44 SLSKLQNTGNKINF
-58 SGLASGVETISAR
+58 SGLAAGVETIAGR
-71 FTNLGIVGVA
+71 FTNLGIVGVT

-246 ESVSFRESLST
+246 ESVSFRDSLST

-272 TLEKFANDESLVKAA
+272 TLEKFADDETLVKAA
-287 TQVKTF
+287 TQVKTV
-293 TQLIDTLGESVQS
+293 TQLFDTMGESVQS
-306 GWAQTWETIIGDSE
+306 GWAQSWEYIIGNRE
-320 QAAELFT
+320 QAAAALT
-327 KLSDNIGGA
+327 AVSDA
-336 FNKISNSRNAVLSGV
+336 FNNLIQPSTDARNAMLKFWNENGGRDAIIEAISNAFNGLMDILGPIRNA
-351 LTSNWDKL
+351 
-359 VTKINEANISTDTFE
+359 
-374 TKVKEVAASHGI
+374 
-386 DVNKMISDYGSLE
+386 
-399 KAFQSGAMSTDILKE
+399 FQD
-414 AVSNL
+414 
-419 GTSMLDVDGIFKRGD
+419 
-434 GLSSASDDVKKIQEA
+434 
-449 LQAAGYELT
+449 
-458 QFGADGKYGKETEE
+458 
-472 AIKMFQQARGIT
+472 
-484 ADGIVGPETI
+484 
-494 AKLQEATKST
+494 
-504 TDLSGSV
+504 
-511 SGLIDDV
+511 
-518 NKLSGRDLLIDALG
+518 
-532 TAFTNFG
+532 
-539 KILEAIGNGWER
+539 
-551 VFPPKSID
+551 VFPPMTGEKLVKISESI
-559 ERADKLY
+559 R
-566 DLIQSFHDFA
+566 DLTENFKI
-576 ESLAPSEKTLDN
+576 SEKTATNL
-588 ISRTFSGVF
+588 SRTFKGVF

-611 RGFLDV
+611 KGFLDI
-617 IGYVLP
+617 IGYILP
-623 VGDGILSVTA
+623 VGDGILAVTA
-633 NIGDFITGID
+633 SIGDFITGID
-643 QLITKYGIFD
+643 QLIGKYDIFD
-653 SAVNA
+653 SAVGT

-669 IKGGVSEIKNF
+669 IKGGVSELKSF
-680 GEVISAHTSIPWLED
+680 GEAISAHISIPWLED
-695 PIASIEKL
+695 PITSIEKL

-710 KDNAKDSFDS
+710 KNNAKDSFDS

-747 DSMKKLAQEVRSVT
+747 DSMKELAREIRSVT
-761 GPIGENIREAFDGV
+761 GPIGDNIKEAFDGV

-782 TGLLAGIV
+782 TGLLAGV
-790 LVIKRV
+790 ALMIKRV
-796 FNAIED
+796 FDTIGD
-802 AFDDVNSLTDKISDT
+802 AFDDVSSLTDKISDT

-844 ALLAAALF
+844 ALLAGSLF
-852 VLTKVDSDKLAT
+852 ILTKVDSDKLAT

-895 TSMIIMSIAVGML
+895 TAMIIMSIAVGML
-908 ASAMTKF
+908 ASAMSKF

-958 AGLLIFSAAVGQLAK
+958 AGLLIFSAAVSQLAK

-1058 SVAIMAMNHV
+1058 SVAIMAMNRV

-1078 AIAVA
+1078 AIAAA

-1243 VSLIPQIAAGVVTGI
+1243 VALIPQIAAGVVTGI

-1305 LAIVE
+1305 LGIVE

-1359 YQPENLI
+1359 YQPENLL
-1366 TMIGAISALVAV
+1366 TMIGAISALVGI

-1403 GMITAI
+1403 GMITTI
-1409 FAILGQFDAS
+1409 FVILGQFDAE

-1445 PIHGALTG
+1445 PIQGALTG

-1461 AGLTAILTALGGLS
+1461 AGLTVILTALGGLS

-1483 IDEGTAF
+1483 SDEGTAF
-1490 LSQIGEA
+1490 LSQIGTA

-1518 QIGQNLSDFMNNA
+1518 QIGQNLSDFMDNA

-1583 ELAEFAPYFNT
+1583 ELSEFAPYFNT

-1600 GVDGTVVEASA
+1600 GVDGSVVEASA

-1624 PNSGG
+1624 PNMGG
-1629 LASIFA
+1629 LASVFA
-1635 GENSLVTFAEQ
+1635 GENSLVAFAEQ

-1676 KTLAEFAANI
+1676 KTLAEFAANV

-1709 SNFGPKLKSYATS
+1709 SEFGPKLKAYATS
-1722 ISGLDPNVVINSVNA
+1722 ITGLDPNVVVNSANA

-1766 FGNQLVKFG
+1766 FGSQLVKFG
-1775 NSMASYYTTI
+1775 NSMSSYYTVI
-1785 SGIDFTLVATS
+1785 SGIEFSVVDIATS
-1796 TSAFKKLADLA
+1796 SIKKLANMA
-1807 SSIAGQDFSGLAS
+1807 TEIAGQDFSGLSNFSMNLGALGSSGVQS
-1820 FSENLAKIGS
+1820 FLDAFRNATPEAVSVGTNLA
-1830 NGVNSFINAF
+1830 
-1840 KDATPQGTA
+1840 TT
-1849 AGTALADAI
+1849 I
-1858 VNSIRNTI
+1858 VNSISETI
-1866 NSSAGSITA
+1866 NANVGTLSA
-1875 SGQNIARQL
+1875 SGLAAGQGLINSI
-1884 VSSMT
+1884 SS
-1889 SAINSGSASV
+1889 SINSGSPV
-1899 RASAVAVVQNMTSGM
+1899 IRATAVSAVQNMVSGM
-1914 MSQLSASAALLQNSA
+1914 MGQLSVSSSLLQNNA
-1929 RTMTTQMVNTI
+1929 RQMTTSMCNVI
-1940 ITVITTN
+1940 VTVITTN
-1947 IPKAQNAMRQLATG
+1947 ISRAQNAMHQLATA
-1961 IINTAQQIFTS
+1961 IINKAQEIFTS
-1972 SYPRFRQFGETMM
+1972 SYPKFRRFGETMM
-1985 SNLEEGANSNK
+1985 RNLEEGANANK
-1996 SGIRDTFDSAMSS
+1996 AGVEDSFESAMSS
-2009 AENAVSGYYDE
+2009 AANAVSGYYSE

-2041 AAINAAASVAASAYA
+2041 AAINAAASAAASAYA

-2066 PSKKFEWIGR
+2066 PSKKFEWIGQ
-2076 MSDEGLGGGF
+2076 MSDEGLEIGF
-2086 LKYAGVIQRGASR
+2086 IKYAGIIQRGASR

-2133 DLSDVSNGVSL
+2133 DLSDVSRGVSL
-2144 IDSLMA
+2144 LDSLMM
-2150 NQNGTYFGGIYSGN
+2150 NQNGTYFGEIYSGN
-2164 IGRNLQAVGAMSET
+2164 IGRNLQAVGTMSET
-2178 KMITAQ
+2178 KMIRAQ

-2204 AEEIRNMQVVLD
+2204 ASEIRNMQVVLD